1 MFQTFSWH
9 HVVFLAQAGVW
20 TLVLSLIALT
30 GGAVVGALLMLA
42 RISIYPTLRALAAAY
57 IYVVQ
62 GIPLLVLLFIAYF
75 GVAFAGLD
83 VPPLVAAGVA
93 FTVYAA
99 AFLGEIWRGAV
110 ESVGK
115 GQWEGAAALGLNWPK
130 TMRYVIV
137 PQAVRAGIPPTV
149 GFFVQ
154 LVKNTALSSVIGF
167 VELTRAGQIVANAT
181 FQPLSVY
188 LTVGAMYFVICSCLS
203 YMSRRLDARVQRRA
217 VVAASIQ

>member
-9 HVVFLAQAGVW
+9 HVVFLAQAGLW
-20 TLVLSLIALT
+20 TLLLSVIALA
-30 GGAVVGALLMLA
+30 GGAVFGALLLLA
-42 RISIYPTLRALAAAY
+42 RISIYPALRAVASAY

-93 FTVYAA
+93 FTIYAA
-99 AFLGEIWRGAV
+99 AFLGEIWRGSIEA
-110 ESVGK
+110 VGK
-115 GQWEGAAALGLNWPK
+115 GQWEGAAALGLSWPK

-137 PQAVRAGIPPTV
+137 PQAVRAAIPPTV

-188 LTVGAMYFVICSCLS
+188 LTVGAMYFVICTCLS
-203 YMSRRLDARVQRRA
+203 YMSRRLDARIQRSGEIA
-217 VVAASIQ
+217 VPIH